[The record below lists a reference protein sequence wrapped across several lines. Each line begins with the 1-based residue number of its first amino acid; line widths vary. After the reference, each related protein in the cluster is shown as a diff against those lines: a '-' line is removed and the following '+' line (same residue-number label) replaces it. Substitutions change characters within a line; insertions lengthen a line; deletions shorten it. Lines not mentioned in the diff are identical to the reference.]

1 MLRAKLNENFGMADI
16 FRLKSLRSIDGYRKC
31 QRRRL
36 TRRLGAKTEET
47 RQRGRVSQS
56 LPPSR
61 SGGDREIINARE
73 CCEGRESDIYFII
86 SSFRIAVIVRGSA
99 YWQKCSIGNAQ
110 PLVPDI
116 YAVALPLRWVRGEW
130 VISLARAR
138 VCVSCVCAR
147 VRRCERL
154 TPHDRS
160 NRGGWA
166 TMNNHRSGWSTHY
179 YPSGS
184 DIYRSYATVYGCAH
198 TRTHAYMSLSLA
210 LSRWLMRKLRVSPF
224 RDEAEH
230 AVGKY
235 RNPDRRSDSE
245 ARRAL
250 AVSRKDIG
258 SGRLSVRRFCGTTR
272 WESICGMFH
281 TRIIIRV

>member
-1 MLRAKLNENFGMADI
+1 MNGGNSSEGSRTI
-16 FRLKSLRSIDGYRKC
+16 TPSLSH
-31 QRRRL
+31 RRN
-36 TRRLGAKTEET
+36 
-47 RQRGRVSQS
+47 
-56 LPPSR
+56 
-61 SGGDREIINARE
+61 REIMNVRE
-73 CCEGRESDIYFII
+73 CCEGRESDIYFVI

-116 YAVALPLRWVRGEW
+116 YAVALPPRWVRGEW
-130 VISLARAR
+130 AISFARAR

-147 VRRCERL
+147 VRRCKRL

-160 NRGGWA
+160 NREGWA
-166 TMNNHRSGWSTHY
+166 TMNNRRSGWGTHY

-184 DIYRSYATVYGCAH
+184 DVYHSGATVYECAH
-198 TRTHAYMSLSLA
+198 TRIRAYMSLSLAA

-235 RNPDRRSDSE
+235 RNPDRRSDS
-245 ARRAL
+245 RL
-250 AVSRKDIG
+250 AAQWQFREKIG
-258 SGRLSVRRFCGTTR
+258 SGRLSVRRFHGTTR
-272 WESICGMFH
+272 WEYFWNVSYMDYNS
-281 TRIIIRV
+281 RVAV